1 MLFRSVSGGYI
12 NRAAFAPRLG
22 LVGNV
27 PRNLIQMP
35 STETVNFSVMKRV
48 RVTEGVRIQLRG
60 EVFNL
65 FNHTN
70 FRTLVTNFS
79 ASNFGALTET
89 DEPRVIQ
96 FGLKFLF

>member
-1 MLFRSVSGGYI
+1 VSGGYI
-12 NRAAFAPRLG
+12 NRAAFAPRVG
-22 LVGNV
+22 LVGNT

-35 STETVNFSVMKRV
+35 ATETVNFSVMKRV
-48 RVTEGVRIQLRG
+48 NIKEGVRLQFRT

-79 ASNFGALTET
+79 AANFGALTET